1 MMQVMPA
8 KAFSREDTLLWL
20 QHLDV
25 FTDVPPAELET
36 LLDGMAWLEL
46 RSGEM
51 LDEQGAGFGDRNGA
65 GGDHVFIVR
74 YGSLGSTLPALHGA
88 SVEMVPVGPGEL
100 LGEISVIAEVA
111 RPTTVVALRH
121 SGLLRVDGAAFRAFI
136 VASHRGSMQVTRYLA
151 QRLMQ
156 NLKPRVRAVRP
167 SSIALVAVAQG
178 VDLIAIGRALVADAG
193 AQRMAAELLSNLDL
207 GLTAAEVSASQMLND
222 LTIMVTCADDPQWN
236 ELCIANAD
244 RLLYVDAAG
253 HAPLPEPVLDRIL
266 GGRSRMQ
273 IDVATLCRD
282 SRAPPA
288 APTRWMGRP
297 DISMHL
303 HVREGRADD
312 LAFLGR
318 VVGSRAVG
326 MVLAGGGAR
335 GFAHLGVIRAL
346 REAGIPIDLFGGT
359 SMGAII
365 AAGAAFEWTDEELM
379 ERMHQV
385 FVITNPVNDYTIPI
399 ISLTR
404 GSKVATRL
412 RHHFGELGIENAW
425 RPFFAVSTNLSTCQ
439 PHIHDHGPVWRAL
452 RATSALPGIL
462 PPMVENGDVLVD
474 GAIMN
479 NFPVDVMRN
488 LRRGPVIGV
497 DMQPDARFASE
508 VGEFETMSTLRLIR
522 GRSAHPVNVFSVI
535 SRTATASSLTH
546 GQYCR
551 SLADLVIE
559 PEVRHVGL
567 LHWRSLV
574 QTAEG
579 AYQSTKAQIEAEG
592 LTYEALLERSAPPG

>member
-1 MMQVMPA
+1 MTT
-8 KAFSREDTLLWL
+8 AFSPEDTLLWL

-25 FTDVPPAELET
+25 FTDVPETELAM

-46 RSGEM
+46 RSGEL
-51 LDEQGAGFGDRNGA
+51 LDNRAGD
-65 GGDHVFIVR
+65 DHVYIVR
-74 YGSLGSTLPALHGA
+74 YGSLGSTLLGMHGA
-88 SVEMVPVGPGEL
+88 SVDMVPIGPGEL
-100 LGEISVIAEVA
+100 LGEISVIAQA
-111 RPTTVVALRH
+111 PRPTTVIALRH
-121 SGLLRVDGAAFRAFI
+121 SGLLRVEGPAFRTFI
-136 VASHRGSMQVTRYLA
+136 QASHRGSMQVTRYLA

-156 NLKPRVRAVRP
+156 NLRPRPATVRP
-167 SSIALVAVAQG
+167 SSIALVAVAEG

-193 AQRMAAELLSNLDL
+193 AQQLAAELLSNLDF

-244 RLLYVDAAG
+244 RLLYIDAAG

-273 IDVATLCRD
+273 IDVATLCAD
-282 SRAPPA
+282 TSIPPPP
-288 APTRWMGRP
+288 PTRWMGRP

-303 HVREGRADD
+303 HVRQGRADD

-318 VVGSRAVG
+318 VVGSRAIGV
-326 MVLAGGGAR
+326 VLAGGGAR

-379 ERMHQV
+379 ERMRQV
-385 FVITNPVNDYTIPI
+385 FVISNPVNDYTIPI

-404 GSKVATRL
+404 GNKVATRL
-412 RHHFGELGIENAW
+412 RHHFGELAIESAW
-425 RPFFAVSTNLSTCQ
+425 RPFFAVSTNLSTCK
-439 PHIHDHGPVWRAL
+439 PHIHDSGLVWRAL

-479 NFPVDVMRN
+479 NFPVDIMRN
-488 LRRGPVIGV
+488 LRRGPVVGV
-497 DMQPDARFASE
+497 DMQPDARFASD
-508 VGEFETMSTLRLIR
+508 VGEFEMMSTLRLIR
-522 GRSAHPVNVFSVI
+522 DRSNHPVNVFSVI

-546 GQYCR
+546 GKYCR
-551 SLADLVIE
+551 TLADVVID

-574 QTAEG
+574 QTAES
-579 AYQSTKAQIEAEG
+579 AYLSTKLQIETEG
-592 LTYEALLERSAPPG
+592 LSYAGLLERADSPT